1 MRMLLRV
8 GKEWGAISGF
18 REVIVVGK
26 LCRRTSMCSVI
37 LHEVHIHSQVHL
49 NDDIG
54 AFCLP
59 VSFRVKGGEQLSF
72 DA

>member
-1 MRMLLRV
+1 MLLRV
-8 GKEWGAISGF
+8 SKKWSAVSDF

-26 LCRRTSMCSVI
+26 LCRRTLICPVI

-49 NDDIG
+49 DGNVG

>member
-1 MRMLLRV
+1 MLLRV
-8 GKEWGAISGF
+8 SKEWGTLSDF

-26 LCRRTSMCSVI
+26 LCRRTLTCSVI
-37 LHEVHIHSQVHL
+37 LPEVHIHSQVHL
-49 NDDIG
+49 NSDVD

>member
-8 GKEWGAISGF
+8 SKEWNAINDF

-26 LCRRTSMCSVI
+26 LCRRTSTCPVI
-37 LHEVHIHSQVHL
+37 LHKVHIYSQVHL
-49 NDDIG
+49 NDDVD

-59 VSFRVKGGEQLSF
+59 VSFRVKDSKQLSF